1 MGEGVRVEQES
12 KVRVETDA
20 DIVLA
25 RQQGR
30 AIARDLGF
38 TLGNATLIA
47 TAISELARNIVQYA
61 TRGEVILKRI
71 ENGSQKG
78 LVVIARDEGPGI
90 NDVRR
95 AMEDGFSTSGRLGLG
110 LPGVRRLM
118 DEFSIHSEVGKGTTV
133 TASMWKA

>member
-61 TRGEVILKRI
+61 TRQKVILKGI
-71 ENGSQKG
+71 ENRNHKG
-78 LVVIARDEGPGI
+78 RVALARTNGPVINAL
-90 NDVRR
+90 RR
-95 AMEDGFSTSGRLGLG
+95 CRTRG
-110 LPGVRRLM
+110 
-118 DEFSIHSEVGKGTTV
+118 
-133 TASMWKA
+133 AS